1 MKLKFGLFCALSIAP
16 FAFACAGDQAN
27 AQFDGPVF
35 GSIIETKASH
45 FESSVELQKRLSEG
59 SLTSAELVHDLLQ
72 RIEALNNNGPA
83 LNAVIEVNPEARRIA
98 TLLDR
103 ERSSGKQRGPLHGIP
118 VLVKDNIDTADKMQ
132 TTAGALAMAG
142 APAQYDAFVVQRLR
156 EAGAIIIGKANLS
169 EWSNFRGSNVPNGW
183 SGRGGQTRHPYD
195 LAASPLG
202 SSSGPAVSVAAGFAP
217 LAVGTE
223 TNGSIIQPAAT
234 SGVVGV
240 RPTLGLLSRSG
251 MIPISSRQD
260 TPGPMART
268 VTDAAIMLTAMSGT
282 DPLDKATYQVSGNT
296 VSYVEYLRAGALR
309 GKRLGY
315 PSKLP
320 DGGFMDDDPAFQKI
334 KRNLR
339 SAGAILVPVDVP
351 LVSSMAEP
359 AMLMNDFKRELEAYL
374 KTLPGLEVR
383 TLDDIIAF
391 NVASPGPE
399 GYSQDALIAASGTVV
414 DQAIYFY
421 DATDLRRSHQQLIDG
436 LLQRHSLDALID
448 WSESAFG
455 AVGAIA
461 GYPGM
466 NLPVGLDNEGL
477 PKGLYFLSTAWDEA
491 KLLSYAYALEQVLL
505 AAPSTSISTTVPRED

>member
-16 FAFACAGDQAN
+16 FAFACADDQAN

-195 LAASPLG
+195 LNADPLG
-202 SSSGPAVSVAAGFAP
+202 SSSGSAVSLAAGFSP

-234 SGVVGV
+234 SGVVGL
-240 RPTLGLLSRSG
+240 RPTLGLISGAG

-268 VTDAAIMLTAMSGT
+268 VTDTALLLTAMSGT
-282 DPLDKATYQVSGNT
+282 DSLDEATARASIDT
-296 VSYVEYLRAGALR
+296 VNYVDHLRTDALS

-315 PSKLP
+315 PRHTH
-320 DGGFMDDDPAFQKI
+320 DGMLMDDDPEFQKV
-334 KRNLR
+334 KSHLS
-339 SAGAILVPVDVP
+339 SAGAILVPVDAP
-351 LVSSMAEP
+351 SIDSTPEYLV
-359 AMLMNDFKRELEAYL
+359 LLHDFKRELNAYL
-374 KTLPGLEVR
+374 STRPGLGVS

-391 NVASPGPE
+391 N
-399 GYSQDALIAASGTVV
+399 AASDGAQAYDQDLLIDSAGTTV
-414 DQAIYFY
+414 DQ
-421 DATDLRRSHQQLIDG
+421 DQLSRATNLRTAHRQLIEG
-436 LLQRHSLDALID
+436 LLQQNSLDALID
-448 WSESAFG
+448 WSEVSFK

-461 GYPGM
+461 GYPGITV
-466 NLPVGLDNEGL
+466 PVGLNDEGL